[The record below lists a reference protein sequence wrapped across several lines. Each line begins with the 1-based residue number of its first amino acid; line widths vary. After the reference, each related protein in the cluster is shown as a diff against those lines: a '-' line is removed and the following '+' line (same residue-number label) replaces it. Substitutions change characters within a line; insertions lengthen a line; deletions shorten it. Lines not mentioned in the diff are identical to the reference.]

1 MPYMRND
8 SVAIINAN
16 IVNEGSIFQ
25 GDLLIKAG
33 RIIKVEPSIHP
44 SEGTKVIDAKG
55 KYLLPGLIDDQVH
68 FREPG
73 LTHKGGILSESSAAV
88 AGGVTSFMDMP
99 NVKPATTT
107 RELLAQKYAL
117 AAGLSLIHI

>member
-33 RIIKVEPSIHP
+33 RIIKIGSSIHTQV
-44 SEGTKVIDAKG
+44 GTKIIDAKG
-55 KYLLPGLIDDQVH
+55 KYLFPGLIDDQVH

-73 LTHKGGILSESSAAV
+73 LTHKGCPLYTSPSPRDATPSRMPSSA
-88 AGGVTSFMDMP
+88 
-99 NVKPATTT
+99 
-107 RELLAQKYAL
+107 
-117 AAGLSLIHI
+117 

>member
-1 MPYMRND
+1 MPLAWSHR
-8 SVAIINAN
+8 
-16 IVNEGSIFQ
+16 
-25 GDLLIKAG
+25 
-33 RIIKVEPSIHP
+33 RPS
-44 SEGTKVIDAKG
+44 A
-55 KYLLPGLIDDQVH
+55 LP
-68 FREPG
+68 RAG

-117 AAGLSLIHI
+117 AAGKAYANYAFYLGASNTNIDEIKHITNWRHMRRKGFHGVFYRQHAG